1 MHSNLHELIRK
12 LTIQTRPVL
21 LLLTGIIFILVII
34 SGFLYQQKRFYQQQN
49 RDLIIQNDS
58 VLSVNIELQNALEQ
72 QPSLSKPSVHS
83 KTR

>member
-1 MHSNLHELIRK
+1 MIRK
-12 LTIQTRPVL
+12 LSIHTRQVF
-21 LLLTGIIFILVII
+21 LLLTGIIFILVVL

-49 RDLIIQNDS
+49 RELIIQNDS

-72 QPSLSKPSVHS
+72 KPSLSKPSVHL